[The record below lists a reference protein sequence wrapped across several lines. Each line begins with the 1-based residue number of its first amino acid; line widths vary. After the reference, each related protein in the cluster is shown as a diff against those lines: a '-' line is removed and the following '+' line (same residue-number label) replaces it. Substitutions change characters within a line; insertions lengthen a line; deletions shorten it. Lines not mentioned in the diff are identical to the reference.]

1 MSIGMQVLALAT
13 VFGILAGPVAQATDT
28 GPGSPG
34 DKNGRSGASVAG
46 DTAPGSPGDKNG
58 RDVTTNGSKP
68 GVSGGT
74 PR

>member
-1 MSIGMQVLALAT
+1 MSIGMQALALAT
-13 VFGILAGPVAQATDT
+13 VLGILAASAAQAGDGPPT
-28 GPGSPG
+28 GPGDGTS
-34 DKNGRSGASVAG
+34 RSGASVSG
-46 DTAPGSPGDKNG
+46 DAAPGRPGDKNG